1 MKSLLIL
8 ICSALVCLGQ
18 SFGPGPAIVGN
29 WNPRAAAGGG
39 GGGAPASSLGVTTN
53 ASSGGAIN
61 TFVTNVITIPS
72 GDANRLIIVT
82 VSVGDGTWERP
93 QINVSGV
100 GLASTS
106 ITNNI
111 LWETNDANW
120 AGNSA
125 YYYKAPPVGSFT
137 NIYLP
142 TAPKDQCVI
151 DVRLWTNCNQ
161 TATFGTAAA
170 TKGTGTAPSVTVSS
184 VAGTATVYCSI
195 STDAEGSL
203 TVNNGTQLW
212 KIQNVSSD
220 TDHGGSSLAGGTSV
234 TPSWTTGS
242 QGFAIGA
249 VSINA
254 P

>member
-1 MKSLLIL
+1 MLSL
-8 ICSALVCLGQ
+8 AVCLGQ
-18 SFGPGPAIVGN
+18 SAGPSPVTVAN
-29 WNPRAAAGGG
+29 WHPLAVAGGGG
-39 GGGAPASSLGVTTN
+39 GGGAPAVSLSQTTN
-53 ASSGGAIN
+53 ATSAGNIN

-82 VSVGDGTWERP
+82 VSIGDGTWERP

-120 AGNSA
+120 PGNSA

-151 DVRLWTNCNQ
+151 NVALWTNCNQ
-161 TATFGTAAA
+161 TATFGTPAANQGS
-170 TKGTGTAPSVTVSS
+170 GTGPSVTVAST
-184 VAGTATVYCSI
+184 AGTAIVYCSVA
-195 STDAEGSL
+195 TDGEGSL

-212 KIQNVSSD
+212 KIQSVGSD
-220 TDHGGSSLAGGTSV
+220 TDHGGSTVAGAASV
-234 TPSWTTGS
+234 TPSWTTS
-242 QGFAIGA
+242 AQGFAIGA